1 MTLSTQEQLEKIA
14 SATYAVEEFIV
25 FVAKTRNL
33 EVCELGIGVIALLLK
48 RMGDSN
54 GSDMTKQILAD
65 MTDAVEKQGA
75 K

>member
-1 MTLSTQEQLEKIA
+1 MTLSTQEQLNKLA
-14 SATYAVEEFIV
+14 DAAFAVEEYILQI
-25 FVAKTRNL
+25 AQTRNL
-33 EVCELGIGVIALLLK
+33 EACELGISVIALLLK